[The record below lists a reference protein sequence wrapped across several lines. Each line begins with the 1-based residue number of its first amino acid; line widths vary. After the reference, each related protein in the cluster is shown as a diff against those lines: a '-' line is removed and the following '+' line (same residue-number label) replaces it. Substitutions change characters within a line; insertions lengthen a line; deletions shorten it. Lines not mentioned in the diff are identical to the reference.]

1 MTGSRARAAP
11 RAEPGSVTG
20 TAPRAPTG
28 SGRSW
33 GKSLPLRSGESPEC
47 MGRAPLPPGSC
58 GSRTESGGRDRG
70 ETPCPGVVRVA
81 LGCCAVY
88 RAPSPSTT
96 RLSIVQR
103 AFLVEVAGNRRLLPG
118 LAAVGCQRG
127 GAGGAPG
134 TTRGGRLSKSVAKA
148 PRDRIGREK
157 KRGIP
162 TILLRRPGAIGAF
175 ATDLDKRCRRGPLGG
190 APRVGWRF
198 RWPHRRPGR
207 PWRGGGSRGGSRPA
221 VPRGRGRPRRIVCCA
236 PSRLLRPLTLRCTRR
251 RGVAEGE
258 GAQQRGKSVVDAG
271 PAAAFSAFSG
281 AWRRRPR
288 RGAGGSPGA
297 RASGRCAPSRR
308 TRPPEPPT
316 PRRRRTP
323 P

>member
-11 RAEPGSVTG
+11 RAGPGSVTG
-20 TAPRAPTG
+20 AAPRAPTG

-33 GKSLPLRSGESPEC
+33 GKSLPLRSGESPEG
-47 MGRAPLPPGSC
+47 MGRAPLSRGRAGRARRVAAVTGVRRPVPGSC
-58 GSRTESGGRDRG
+58 GSRTGAA
-70 ETPCPGVVRVA
+70 PYYC
-81 LGCCAVY
+81 
-88 RAPSPSTT
+88 APSPSTT

-103 AFLVEVAGNRRLLPG
+103 AFLVEVAGNRRLLLG
-118 LAAVGCQRG
+118 LAAVGCRRG

-134 TTRGGRLSKSVAKA
+134 TTRGGQLSKSVAKA
-148 PRDRIGREK
+148 PRAGIGREK
-157 KRGIP
+157 KRGIS
-162 TILLRRPGAIGAF
+162 TILLRHPGAIGAF
-175 ATDLDKRCRRGPLGG
+175 ATDLDKRRRRGPLGG
-190 APRVGWRF
+190 APRVGWRS
-198 RWPHRRPGR
+198 RGPHRRPGC

-221 VPRGRGRPRRIVCCA
+221 VPRARGRPCRIVYCA
-236 PSRLLRPLTLRCTRR
+236 PSRLLRLFTLRCTRR

-258 GAQQRGKSVVDAG
+258 GAQQRGKNVVDAG

-281 AWRRRPR
+281 VWRRRLR

-297 RASGRCAPSRR
+297 RESGRCAPSRC

-323 P
+323 L

>member
-11 RAEPGSVTG
+11 RAGPGSVTG
-20 TAPRAPTG
+20 AAPRAPTG

-33 GKSLPLRSGESPEC
+33 GKSLPLRSGESPEG
-47 MGRAPLPPGSC
+47 MGRAPLSRGRAGRARRVAAVTGVRRPVPGSC
-58 GSRTESGGRDRG
+58 GSRSG
-70 ETPCPGVVRVA
+70 A
-81 LGCCAVY
+81 
-88 RAPSPSTT
+88 APSTALLHPLTT

-103 AFLVEVAGNRRLLPG
+103 ALLVEVASNRRLLPG

-162 TILLRRPGAIGAF
+162 TIRLRRPGAIGAF

-190 APRVGWRF
+190 APRVGWRS
-198 RWPHRRPGR
+198 RGPYRRPGC
-207 PWRGGGSRGGSRPA
+207 PWRGGGSRGGFRPA
-221 VPRGRGRPRRIVCCA
+221 VPRARGRPRRIVCCA
-236 PSRLLRPLTLRCTRR
+236 PSRLLRPFALRCTRR

-323 P
+323 Q

>member
-11 RAEPGSVTG
+11 RAGPGSVTG
-20 TAPRAPTG
+20 AAPRAPTG

-33 GKSLPLRSGESPEC
+33 GKSLPLRSGESPEG

-58 GSRTESGGRDRG
+58 GSRTGAA
-70 ETPCPGVVRVA
+70 PYYC
-81 LGCCAVY
+81 
-88 RAPSPSTT
+88 APSPSTT
-96 RLSIVQR
+96 RLSIVQW

-118 LAAVGCQRG
+118 LAAVGCWRG

-134 TTRGGRLSKSVAKA
+134 TTRGGQLSKSVAKA
-148 PRDRIGREK
+148 PRDRIDHEK
-157 KRGIP
+157 KRGISM
-162 TILLRRPGAIGAF
+162 ILLRLSGAMGAF
-175 ATDLDKRCRRGPLGG
+175 ATDLDKRRRRGPREGRRGSDG
-190 APRVGWRF
+190 ARG
-198 RWPHRRPGR
+198 PHRRPGC
-207 PWRGGGSRGGSRPA
+207 PWRGGGSRGVPGRR
-221 VPRGRGRPRRIVCCA
+221 PRGPREAA
-236 PSRLLRPLTLRCTRR
+236 PDRLLRPFALRCTRR

-323 P
+323 Q

>member
-11 RAEPGSVTG
+11 RAGPGSVTG

-33 GKSLPLRSGESPEC
+33 GKSLPLRSGESPEG

-58 GSRTESGGRDRG
+58 GSCTGAA
-70 ETPCPGVVRVA
+70 PYYC
-81 LGCCAVY
+81 
-88 RAPSPSTT
+88 APSPSTT

-118 LAAVGCQRG
+118 LAAVGCRCG
-127 GAGGAPG
+127 GAGGTPG

-148 PRDRIGREK
+148 PRTGIGREK
-157 KRGIP
+157 NRGIS
-162 TILLRRPGAIGAF
+162 TILLRHSGAIRAF
-175 ATDLDKRCRRGPLGG
+175 ATDLDKRRRRGPLGG
-190 APRVGWRF
+190 APRVGWRS
-198 RWPHRRPGR
+198 RGPHRRPGC
-207 PWRGGGSRGGSRPA
+207 PWRGGGSRGVPGRR
-221 VPRGRGRPRRIVCCA
+221 PRGPREAA
-236 PSRLLRPLTLRCTRR
+236 PDRLLRPFALRCTRR

-323 P
+323 Q

>member
-11 RAEPGSVTG
+11 RAGPGSVTG
-20 TAPRAPTG
+20 AAPRAPTG

-33 GKSLPLRSGESPEC
+33 GKSLPLRSGESPEG
-47 MGRAPLPPGSC
+47 MGRAPLSRGRAGRARRVAAVTGVRRPVPRSC
-58 GSRTESGGRDRG
+58 GSRTGAA
-70 ETPCPGVVRVA
+70 PYYC
-81 LGCCAVY
+81 
-88 RAPSPSTT
+88 APSPSTT
-96 RLSIVQR
+96 RLSIVQW

-118 LAAVGCQRG
+118 IAAVGCRRG

-148 PRDRIGREK
+148 PIEPGRRERIVD
-157 KRGIP
+157 IP
-162 TILLRRPGAIGAF
+162 GFHPRPIRSRGAF

-190 APRVGWRF
+190 APRVGWRS
-198 RWPHRRPGR
+198 RGPHRRPGC

-221 VPRGRGRPRRIVCCA
+221 VPRARGRPCRIVYCA
-236 PSRLLRPLTLRCTRR
+236 PSRLLRLFTLRCTRR

-281 AWRRRPR
+281 VWRRRLR

-297 RASGRCAPSRR
+297 RESGRCAPSRR

-323 P
+323 L

>member
-1 MTGSRARAAP
+1 MTGVRRPVP
-11 RAEPGSVTG
+11 R
-20 TAPRAPTG
+20 
-28 SGRSW
+28 
-33 GKSLPLRSGESPEC
+33 
-47 MGRAPLPPGSC
+47 SC
-58 GSRTESGGRDRG
+58 GSRTGAA
-70 ETPCPGVVRVA
+70 PYYC
-81 LGCCAVY
+81 
-88 RAPSPSTT
+88 APSPSTT
-96 RLSIVQR
+96 RLSIVQW

-118 LAAVGCQRG
+118 IAAVGCRRG

-134 TTRGGRLSKSVAKA
+134 TTRGGQLSKSVAKA
-148 PRDRIGREK
+148 PRDRIGRGCK
-157 KRGIP
+157 PGIS
-162 TILLRRPGAIGAF
+162 TILSRRPGSIGAF
-175 ATDLDKRCRRGPLGG
+175 ATDLDKRRRRGPLGG
-190 APRVGWRF
+190 APRVGWRS
-198 RWPHRRPGR
+198 RGPHRRPGC

-221 VPRGRGRPRRIVCCA
+221 VPRARGRPCRIVYCA
-236 PSRLLRPLTLRCTRR
+236 PSRLLRLFTLRCTRR

-297 RASGRCAPSRR
+297 RESGRCAPSRR

-323 P
+323 L